1 MSDRPIPL
9 ATQSSSPA
17 PARSRRLGL
26 WTLTALVVG
35 NMIGSGVFLL
45 PASLAPYGGIS
56 IIGWLFTTA
65 GALLLALSFAR
76 LSRMVPGAG
85 GPYAYTRAGFGDF
98 TGFLIGW
105 GYWISICAG
114 NAAIATAFVGYLA
127 VFAPSLAATPAAAA
141 ACALVAIWM
150 LTWVNARGVEQAGVV
165 QLVTTILKLL
175 PLGAVA
181 LFGLTRFD
189 PANFVP
195 FNPTSQGHFGAVTA
209 AATLTLWA
217 FLGLESATVP
227 ADDVHEPERTIPRA
241 TVLGTLFASIV
252 YIVATVAVMGVVP
265 RADLAASTAP
275 FADAARAFWGDWG
288 MYLVAAGAAISCFG
302 CLNGWIL
309 LQGQVPYAAA
319 RDGLFPSIF
328 AGRSRHGTP
337 VSGLVISS
345 AFVTLLILSNYT
357 RSLVDLFTFVV
368 LLATLTSLVPY
379 LFSTMSEVLI
389 LGAASQGPRGGLRAI
404 PPLRLLAASL
414 AFAYAL
420 WAIAGSGME
429 VVYWGFLLL
438 MAGIPVYVA
447 IRFRAT
453 L

>member
-1 MSDRPIPL
+1 MSDAPLPL
-9 ATQSSSPA
+9 ATQSPSLA
-17 PARSRRLGL
+17 PARARLGL

-98 TGFLIGW
+98 TGFLIAW

-127 VFAPSLAATPAAAA
+127 VFVPSLATTPAAAA
-141 ACALVAIWM
+141 FSALAAIWI
-150 LTWVNARGVEQAGVV
+150 LTWVNARGVEQAGLV
-165 QLVTTILKLL
+165 QLTTTVLKLL
-175 PLGAVA
+175 PLAAIA
-181 LFGLTRFD
+181 LFGFAWFE

-195 FNPTSQGHFGAVTA
+195 FNPTSQSHFGAITA

-241 TVLGTLFASIV
+241 TILGTLVASVV
-252 YIVATVAVMGVVP
+252 YVVATIAVMGVVP
-265 RADLAASTAP
+265 RADLATSTAP
-275 FADAARAFWGDWG
+275 FADAAHVFWGEWG
-288 MYLVAAGAAISCFG
+288 RYLVATGATISCFG

-328 AGRSRHGTP
+328 AGRSRQGTP
-337 VSGLVISS
+337 VRGLVISS
-345 AFVTLLILSNYT
+345 AFVTLLILPNYT

-389 LGAASQGPRGGLRAI
+389 LAAASSGSGGRFRGVA
-404 PPLRLLAASL
+404 PARLLAASL

-429 VVYWGFLLL
+429 IVYWGFLLL

-447 IRFRAT
+447 VRFRASH
-453 L
+453 

>member
-1 MSDRPIPL
+1 MSDRQAPL
-9 ATQSSSPA
+9 VAQSTPLA
-17 PARSRRLGL
+17 PARPRLGL

-98 TGFLIGW
+98 TGFLIAW

-127 VFAPSLAATPAAAA
+127 VFVPPLAATPGAAAA
-141 ACALVAIWM
+141 AALAAIWM
-150 LTWVNARGVEQAGVV
+150 LTWVNALGVKRAGLV
-165 QLVTTILKLL
+165 QLATTVLKLL
-175 PLGAVA
+175 PLAAIA
-181 LFGLTRFD
+181 LFGFARFE
-189 PANFVP
+189 PAHFVP
-195 FNPTSQGHFGAVTA
+195 FNPTSQGHFGALTA
-209 AATLTLWA
+209 AAALTLWA

-241 TVLGTLFASIV
+241 TILGTLLASVV
-252 YIVATVAVMGVVP
+252 YVVATVAVMGVVP
-265 RADLAASTAP
+265 RADLATSTAP
-275 FADAARAFWGDWG
+275 FADAAQAFWGEWG
-288 MYLVAAGAAISCFG
+288 RYLVGAGAVISCFG

-309 LQGQVPYAAA
+309 LQGQLPYAAA

-328 AGRSRHGTP
+328 AGRSRSGAPTR
-337 VSGLVISS
+337 GLVVSS
-345 AFVTLLILSNYT
+345 AFVTVLILFNYT

-389 LGAASQGPRGGLRAI
+389 LAGPASGPRGRFCGIAPR
-404 PPLRLLAASL
+404 RLLAAAL

-429 VVYWGFLLL
+429 TVYWGFLLL
-438 MAGIPVYVA
+438 MAGIPVYVV
-447 IRFRAT
+447 IRSSR
-453 L
+453 